1 MNPIEFNS
9 GDLVFVPGLSAR
21 PLYAIKHPNE
31 NGIRVYRLNSKP
43 FNKDE
48 HLIWLPLNGYKSSEG
63 MKYSVPVMFH
73 ADKQNERLLQSL
85 GFEVELDE
93 KVSQWRKGKVEV
105 NTNLTSNP
113 KYDEYECRNVLY
125 KFTSDHSIDCIDLDT
140 LETFFTHY
148 KSLTR

>member
-9 GDLVFVPGLSAR
+9 GDLVFVPGMSAR
-21 PLYAIKHPNE
+21 PLYAIKYPNE
-31 NGIRVYRLNSKP
+31 NGIRIYRLNSKP

-63 MKYSVPVMFH
+63 MKYSTPVMFH

-93 KVSQWRKGKVEV
+93 KSSQWRKGIVEI
-105 NTNLTSNP
+105 SNP
-113 KYDEYECRNVLY
+113 EYDERKNVLY
-125 KFTSDHSIDCIDLDT
+125 KFTSDDLIDCINLDT